1 MNNNERINIVPII
14 AANISD
20 STKTISNIFD
30 TISFKKGT
38 EGKFFVDFLI
48 NALINEKYLIKY
60 ILVRK
65 NEDKYEALSF
75 DDFIISPDKYLRQN
89 ERSSFNNSNII
100 SEHTIIEIKHNTI
113 NQSGEYDILAFGK
126 KIETDEVIDDI
137 DNSLDD
143 MDLLCEKHFFVN
155 IQE

>member
-1 MNNNERINIVPII
+1 MDNNKRINIVPII
-14 AANISD
+14 AADISD

-38 EGKFFVDFLI
+38 EGKFFIDFLI

-65 NEDKYEALSF
+65 NKDKYEALSF

-89 ERSSFNNSNII
+89 EWSSFNNSNIV
-100 SEHTIIEIKHNTI
+100 SGYTIIEIKHNTI
-113 NQSGEYDILAFGK
+113 NQSGEYSILAFGK
-126 KIETDEVIDDI
+126 KIETDEVFDDI